1 MPPRQIDHGYDRG
14 VLRVVVGEASEDEVV
29 EIGGQKVR
37 TASLAREL
45 MRGLI
50 GAAPSLEIE
59 KGPHAGAKRSLAPP
73 ESRLVLGRGDE
84 AGWILD
90 DEDLSRA
97 HAEVRRGWDGIWIR
111 DLGSKNGTKV
121 DGRVIEGDV
130 LLRDGAVVELGGVAL
145 RFRDPAEKHLGGP
158 EAEPVVKPAPAPAA
172 AVPVRSPLVFYL
184 ACGICLLA
192 VAGLVALA
200 LGA

>member
-1 MPPRQIDHGYDRG
+1 M
-14 VLRVVVGEASEDEVV
+14 LRVVVGEASEDEVV
-29 EIGGQKVR
+29 EIGGHKVR

-59 KGPHAGAKRSLAPP
+59 KGPHAGAKRALAPP
-73 ESRLVLGRGDE
+73 ESRLVIGRGDE

-90 DEDLSRA
+90 DEDLSRG

-121 DGRVIEGDV
+121 DGRVIEGEV
-130 LLRDGAVVELGGVAL
+130 MLRDGAVVELGGVAL

-158 EAEPVVKPAPAPAA
+158 EPAPAPVAA
-172 AVPVRSPLVFYL
+172 PPAQKRSPVVFYV
-184 ACGICLLA
+184 ACGICLLSL
-192 VAGLVALA
+192 AGLIALLTA
-200 LGA
+200 V